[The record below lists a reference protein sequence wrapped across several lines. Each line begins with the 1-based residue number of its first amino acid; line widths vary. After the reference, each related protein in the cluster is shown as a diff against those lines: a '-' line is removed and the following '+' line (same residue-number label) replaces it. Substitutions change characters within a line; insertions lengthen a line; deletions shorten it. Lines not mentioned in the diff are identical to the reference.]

1 MSDHSGPDH
10 GGRPRDDETGLPIQ
24 VSYEISVWNR
34 PEFPYVKYTLV
45 LALAGYYEWYL
56 YKRPTMI
63 QNLSGQE
70 PTHWPQYRKYSMY
83 WWWAMAGVFAV

>member
-45 LALAGYYEWYL
+45 LALAGFYEWYL